1 MRKRRTAVHHRL
13 RSACVALA
21 AAVALG
27 ASVACGG
34 DARPAATATPTADV
48 LRITNETPC
57 VLHIRFDNGAPFGRA
72 LPGVTTE
79 FTVEGL
85 AAYRFVKAESTMAIF
100 RTYNMEQVRQDGYTL
115 VVRPALDD
123 HPCVEQ
129 P

>member
-1 MRKRRTAVHHRL
+1 MHHRL
-13 RSACVALA
+13 RSACIAMA
-21 AAVALG
+21 AAIALG

-34 DARPAATATPTADV
+34 DAQPAATATPATGV

-57 VLHIRFDNGAPFGRA
+57 VLHIRFDNGAPIGRA
-72 LPGVTTE
+72 HPGVTTE
-79 FTVEGL
+79 FTVEDL

-115 VVRPALDD
+115 VVKPALDD